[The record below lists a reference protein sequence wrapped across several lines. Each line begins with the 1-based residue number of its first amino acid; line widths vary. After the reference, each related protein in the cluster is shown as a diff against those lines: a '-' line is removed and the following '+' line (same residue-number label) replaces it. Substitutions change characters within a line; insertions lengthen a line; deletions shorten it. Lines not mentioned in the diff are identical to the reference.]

1 MNRELENE
9 ILKMLNLLLFSLID
23 NGKWTTF
30 LTNFPIIPE
39 KYNVITFNN

>member
-23 NGKWTTF
+23 NGK
-30 LTNFPIIPE
+30 
-39 KYNVITFNN
+39 